1 MRKKLCALKNKHLD
15 LSLCKGEVIPQKGSN
30 KKWQVL
36 CCRHAKHCFPG
47 LVSECWHLGSC
58 SIVSMPILKCIQFSS
73 VWEAGDP
80 GTGRVTSGCNYTK
93 SGGILNAESR
103 VGFSVELKWGVIDWW
118 SSLRVEA
125 VESPSLKMSKTQLD
139 VVPHNLI

>member
-93 SGGILNAESR
+93 SGGILNAEEQSWIQCWTE
-103 VGFSVELKWGVIDWW
+103 VGSDWLM